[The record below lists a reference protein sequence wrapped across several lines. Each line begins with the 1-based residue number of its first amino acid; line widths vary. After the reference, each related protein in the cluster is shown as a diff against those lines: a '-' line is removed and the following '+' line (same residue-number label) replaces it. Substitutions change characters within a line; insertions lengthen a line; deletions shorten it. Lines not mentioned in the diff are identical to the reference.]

1 MMTAAQL
8 RQRAACRAMAD
19 DAFAGLSFEETCAAI
34 IEHLR
39 LRADAAINDTGGTD
53 VTVPGL
59 EGEVEIAIP
68 HGTESGHVFRLEKKG
83 IKRLDGSGKGDQL
96 VRVEVIIPKSLN
108 KEQKQLLRD
117 FESSLGEKHAEGHK
131 NLMEKVKEMFK

>member
-1 MMTAAQL
+1 MLGVCLQKAEARAAEERMRREVYRLTAAQV

-19 DAFAGLSFEETCAAI
+19 DAFTGMNFEATCAAI

-59 EGEVEIAIP
+59 ERLAHEINDLA
-68 HGTESGHVFRLEKKG
+68 TA
-83 IKRLDGSGKGDQL
+83 
-96 VRVEVIIPKSLN
+96 LN
-108 KEQKQLLRD
+108 R
-117 FESSLGEKHAEGHK
+117 A
-131 NLMEKVKEMFK
+131 NMRNAR

>member
-8 RQRAACRAMAD
+8 RQRAFCRAMAD

-39 LRADAAINDTGGTD
+39 LRADAAINDMGGTD

-59 EGEVEIAIP
+59 ERLAHQVNDLA
-68 HGTESGHVFRLEKKG
+68 TE
-83 IKRLDGSGKGDQL
+83 
-96 VRVEVIIPKSLN
+96 LN
-108 KEQKQLLRD
+108 R
-117 FESSLGEKHAEGHK
+117 A
-131 NLMEKVKEMFK
+131 NMRNAR